1 VSGLRWACLGRG
13 WQSQPKRS
21 LSATSVAL
29 IAVYAKTQET
39 TILFAPIVLDP
50 LPAFIF
56 VTIFALLNGAVL
68 GFMHGEL
75 TADVQPSAAD
85 WRIATLLVAGC
96 SVLFVAQSAAQSVAM
111 APISNGFALVGLA
124 LYWRA
129 MRRFFGEAD
138 TLWIFTPAVLGVT
151 GIAAFSFVWPSL
163 AHRIGVAT
171 VCWVA
176 LLSGSAWTLLR
187 HHRAERSA
195 NSTVLSVIFVSLA
208 LLMLLR
214 GALFVFRPATATSII
229 DPTHW
234 VNLLTPLS
242 IGVLPVIGTTA
253 FVLLCF
259 ERIRRRLHVMAST
272 DALTGLP
279 NRLTINERAAEWFAQ
294 ARAASQSFSVAI
306 VDIDHFKGVNDN
318 YGHEVG
324 DAVLKVVARTLVST
338 FSRPVW
344 VGRLGGEEFVAL
356 LRDQDLDAAQR
367 TAEDLRQA
375 VERCHPVHGGQSL
388 SVTVSIGVA
397 TLVPS
402 DANFGALLRRA
413 DRALYAAKAA
423 GRNCAR
429 VS

>member
-1 VSGLRWACLGRG
+1 
-13 WQSQPKRS
+13 
-21 LSATSVAL
+21 
-29 IAVYAKTQET
+29 
-39 TILFAPIVLDP
+39 VLDP
-50 LPAFIF
+50 LPAFLF

-68 GFMHGEL
+68 GFIHAGL
-75 TADVQPSAAD
+75 TPDAQPSAAD
-85 WRIATLLVAGC
+85 WRIATLLVASC
-96 SVLFVAQSAAQSVAM
+96 SVLFVAQSAAQSVAI
-111 APISNGFALVGLA
+111 APVSNGFALVGLT

-129 MRRFFGEAD
+129 MRRFFGETE

-176 LLSGSAWTLLR
+176 LLSASAWTLLR
-187 HHRAERSA
+187 HHRTERSA
-195 NSTVLSVIFVSLA
+195 NSTVLTVIFVSLA

-214 GALFVFRPATATSII
+214 GALFAFRPATATSII

-294 ARAASQSFSVAI
+294 ARAASQNFSVAI
-306 VDIDHFKGVNDN
+306 VDIDHFKKVNDS
-318 YGHEVG
+318 YGHEMG
-324 DAVLKVVARTLVST
+324 DVVLRVVASTLDST

-356 LRDQDLDAAQR
+356 LRDQDLDAVQR
-367 TAEDLRQA
+367 TAEDMRQA
-375 VERCHPVHGGQSL
+375 VERCHPAGGGQPLSL
-388 SVTVSIGVA
+388 TVSIGVA
-397 TLVPS
+397 TLVAS
-402 DANFGALLRRA
+402 DANFGALLKRA
-413 DRALYAAKAA
+413 DSALYAAKAA
-423 GRNCAR
+423 GRNCVR